1 MGLLE
6 VGPLPK
12 TQRGT
17 GRKPGTWRGH
27 AEEAEQLRNLPAGQ
41 WGKVLAQVQASRAQ
55 QIVSAIKNGTAAD
68 FRHGEDGSKF
78 TAHARKSKDQAGAPT
93 NRKGQTVTLY
103 DVWARYL
110 PPSSKSKAAKA
121 AKESKE
127 SKESKASQQERED
140 PRLARVG

>member
-1 MGLLE
+1 MGQGLLE
-6 VGPLPK
+6 TGPLPP

-27 AEEAEQLRNLPAGQ
+27 AEEAAQLRALPSGE
-41 WGKVLAQVQASRAQ
+41 WGKVLAKVQASRAQ

-68 FRHGEDGSKF
+68 FRHGVDGSKY
-78 TAHARKSKDQAGAPT
+78 TAHARKSRDQEGAPR

-110 PPSSKSKAAKA
+110 PAGAVEEP
-121 AKESKE
+121 EE
-127 SKESKASQQERED
+127 TERQLAS
-140 PRLARVG
+140 VG

>member
-1 MGLLE
+1 MGLIK

-27 AEEAEQLRNLPAGQ
+27 AEEARQLRELETGQ
-41 WGKVLAQVQASRAQ
+41 WGMVLERVQASRAQ

-68 FRHGEDGSKF
+68 FRHEPDGAHY
-78 TAHARKSKDQAGAPT
+78 TAHARKSEDQTGAPL
-93 NRKGQTVTLY
+93 NKKKQIVTLY

-110 PPSSKSKAAKA
+110 PAGIEDEEE
-121 AKESKE
+121 ESE
-127 SKESKASQQERED
+127 EPQLVS
-140 PRLARVG
+140 VG